1 MSLSIEEKKAIIR
14 DYGQNESDTGS
25 VEVQVAL
32 LTADINKLTGHF
44 KSHEKD
50 LHSRRGL
57 IRKVNLRRSLLDYLE
72 RKDRNRYQQLIERLN
87 LRG

>member
-1 MSLSIEEKKAIIR
+1 MSLSIEEKKAIVKE
-14 DYGQNESDTGS
+14 YGQNESDTGS

-32 LTADINKLTGHF
+32 LTTDINKLTEHF
-44 KSHEKD
+44 KTHVSD

-57 IRKVNLRRSLLDYLE
+57 IRKVNLRRSLLNYLE
-72 RKDRNRYQQLIERLN
+72 RKDKDRYQQLIERLN

>member
-1 MSLSIEEKKAIIR
+1 MSLSNVEKEKIIS
-14 DYGQNESDTGS
+14 DFGQKEGDTGS

-32 LTADINKLTGHF
+32 LTNDINKLTEHF
-44 KSHEKD
+44 KTHAKD

-57 IRKVNLRRSLLDYLE
+57 IRKVNLRRTLLQYLK
-72 RKDRNRYQQLIERLN
+72 RKDINRYTDIIAKLS